1 MEQNT
6 EQQSN
11 SSIENTPATANTEQK
26 NEAKPAKQWSP
37 KKHSRFGRL
46 IFTSALIGGV
56 VAALYAWHLPPF
68 NHHKVYTNN
77 AYVRGQT
84 TLISAKVSGYVTG
97 IFVNDF
103 NQVSL
108 NQPLV
113 KIDDA
118 PYLAK
123 MAQAKANLL
132 GQSASLDQIEQNR
145 LSAEANL
152 NISKSAIENA
162 KAQLH
167 RAQAEFNR
175 IQNLIKTNSAAKREL
190 DQATA
195 ALTQAETAVQQARQ
209 QHTIAQQKRL
219 SVKTN
224 GEALTASVESA
235 KAVVN
240 LAQQDVDNTL
250 IKAPV
255 AGKLGEISVKKGQF
269 VSAGSQLMFIV
280 PNTRWVIA
288 NVKETDMVNVKIGQ
302 PVKLSIDG
310 LDHKQFNGKVAE
322 ISPATASEF
331 SIIKA
336 DSGTGN
342 FVKIAQ
348 RVPVKIEFLPEQT
361 DLDKILAGVSVEVEI
376 DTSSAQPH

>member
-1 MEQNT
+1 M
-6 EQQSN
+6 
-11 SSIENTPATANTEQK
+11 EQK
-26 NEAKPAKQWSP
+26 NTPQEQEAVETASNSAPQTEEKSQQWSP
-37 KKHSRFGRL
+37 KKHSIFGKL
-46 IFTSALIGGV
+46 AFTTALIGGV

-68 NHHKVYTNN
+68 NYDKVYTNN

-84 TLISAKVSGYVTG
+84 TLISAKVSGYVKDV
-97 IFVNDF
+97 FVNDF

-108 NQPLV
+108 EQPLV

-132 GQSASLDQIEQNR
+132 GQSASLNQIEQDKR
-145 LSAEANL
+145 AAEANL
-152 NISKSAIENA
+152 NISNATIENA

-167 RAQAEFNR
+167 RARVEFNR
-175 IQNLIKTNSAAKREL
+175 IQQLIKTNSASKREL

-195 ALTQAETAVQQARQ
+195 TLTQAETAIQQARQ
-209 QHTIAQQKRL
+209 QQTIAEQKRL

-224 GEALTASVESA
+224 GEGLTASVESA

-269 VSAGSQLMFIV
+269 VTIGSQLMFIV
-280 PNTRWVIA
+280 PNSRWVIA

-310 LDHKQFNGKVAE
+310 LDHKQFDGKVAE
-322 ISPATASEF
+322 ISPAAASEF

-348 RVPVKIEFLPEQT
+348 RIPVKIEFLPEQA

-376 DTSSAQPH
+376 DTSSAKQP